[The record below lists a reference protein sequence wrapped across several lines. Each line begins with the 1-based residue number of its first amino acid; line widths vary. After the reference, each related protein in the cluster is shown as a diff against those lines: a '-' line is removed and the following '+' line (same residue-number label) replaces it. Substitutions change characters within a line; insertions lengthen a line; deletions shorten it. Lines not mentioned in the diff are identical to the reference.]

1 MEPVVNEQIASLFV
15 KKHVTILVTDSGLGG
30 LSIFAEI
37 AARLKSDPIFPDVSL
52 IYYNAWPEQHRGYH
66 GLKDTDERIRVFD
79 RALAGMKRFRPD
91 IIMIAC
97 NTLSVLYDRTVF
109 GRGEVIPVIDIVGF
123 GVDMVYK
130 RLSRVANATAVILGT
145 VTTITSDIHRSR
157 LIEKGISPD
166 RLVVQSCDQLPTR
179 IEKGPGSYAVV
190 QLVDTFMGQAA
201 EKLDSTQSEVF
212 AALFC
217 THFGYAQGLIREKL
231 EHLTGRRVSILDP
244 NRRMAAYLF
253 DISDGNRYD
262 CAAVDLR
269 VVSRIVWDQ
278 TKIDAI
284 SGIIEK
290 QSTETAAALRDYE
303 RIPDLFT
310 LT

>member
-1 MEPVVNEQIASLFV
+1 MEPVVNEQIASLFT

-30 LSIFAEI
+30 LSIFTEI

-52 IYYNAWPEQHRGYH
+52 IYYNAWPEQNRGYNS
-66 GLKDTDERIRVFD
+66 LKDMGERVRVFD
-79 RALAGMKRFRPD
+79 RALVGMKRYQPD

-97 NTLSVLYDRTVF
+97 NTLSSLYDRTAF
-109 GRGEVIPVIDIVGF
+109 SRRETIPVIDIVRF
-123 GVDMVYK
+123 GVDMVYES
-130 RLSRVANATAVILGT
+130 LSREAGATAVILGT
-145 VTTITSDIHRSR
+145 VITITSDIHRSR

-166 RLVVQSCDQLPTR
+166 RLVAQPCDQLATR
-179 IEKGPGSYAVV
+179 IEKGPGRDAVM

-201 EKLDSTQSEVF
+201 EKLGSTQSEVF

-217 THFGYAQGLIREKL
+217 THFGYCRDLIKEKL
-231 EHLTGRRVSILDP
+231 ESRMRVPVKVLDP
-244 NRRMAAYLF
+244 NRRMAAFLF
-253 DISDGNRYD
+253 EVADRRRYGLTTLD
-262 CAAVDLR
+262 MR

-278 TKIDAI
+278 IKIDVI

-290 QSTETAAALRDYE
+290 QSTETAAALRDYK

>member
-1 MEPVVNEQIASLFV
+1 MEPVVNEPIASLFA

-37 AARLKSDPIFPDVSL
+37 TAKLKSDPIFPDVSL

-66 GLKDTDERIRVFD
+66 GLKDADERIRVFD
-79 RALAGMKRFRPD
+79 RALEGMKRYQPD

-97 NTLSVLYDRTVF
+97 NTLSILYDRTAF
-109 GRGEVIPVIDIVGF
+109 SHGEVIPVIDIVGF
-123 GVDMVYK
+123 GVDMVYE
-130 RLSRVANATAVILGT
+130 RLSREADATAVMLGT
-145 VTTITSDIHRSR
+145 VTTITSDVHRSR

-166 RLVVQSCDQLPTR
+166 RLVVQSCDQLPTK
-179 IEKGPGSYAVV
+179 IEKGPDSDAVV
-190 QLVDTFMGQAA
+190 QLIDTFMSQAVEMLGQHRSR
-201 EKLDSTQSEVF
+201 LF

-217 THFGYAQGLIREKL
+217 THFGYAQEFIREKL
-231 EHLTGRRVSILDP
+231 ECLTGRRVSILDP

-253 DISDGNRYD
+253 EISSGNRYD
-262 CAAVDLR
+262 RATVDLR

-284 SGIIEK
+284 SKIVTA
-290 QSTETAAALRDYE
+290 QSAETAQALRNYE
-303 RIPDLFT
+303 WIPDLFT
-310 LT
+310 F

>member
-1 MEPVVNEQIASLFV
+1 
-15 KKHVTILVTDSGLGG
+15 
-30 LSIFAEI
+30 
-37 AARLKSDPIFPDVSL
+37 
-52 IYYNAWPEQHRGYH
+52 
-66 GLKDTDERIRVFD
+66 
-79 RALAGMKRFRPD
+79 
-91 IIMIAC
+91 
-97 NTLSVLYDRTVF
+97 
-109 GRGEVIPVIDIVGF
+109 
-123 GVDMVYK
+123 MVYK

-166 RLVVQSCDQLPTR
+166 RLVVQQCDQLPTR
-179 IEKGPGSYAVV
+179 IEKGPGSNAVV

-290 QSTETAAALRDYE
+290 QSTETAAALRNYE

>member
-1 MEPVVNEQIASLFV
+1 
-15 KKHVTILVTDSGLGG
+15 
-30 LSIFAEI
+30 
-37 AARLKSDPIFPDVSL
+37 
-52 IYYNAWPEQHRGYH
+52 
-66 GLKDTDERIRVFD
+66 
-79 RALAGMKRFRPD
+79 
-91 IIMIAC
+91 
-97 NTLSVLYDRTVF
+97 
-109 GRGEVIPVIDIVGF
+109 
-123 GVDMVYK
+123 
-130 RLSRVANATAVILGT
+130 
-145 VTTITSDIHRSR
+145 
-157 LIEKGISPD
+157 
-166 RLVVQSCDQLPTR
+166 
-179 IEKGPGSYAVV
+179 
-190 QLVDTFMGQAA
+190 
-201 EKLDSTQSEVF
+201 TQSEVF

-231 EHLTGRRVSILDP
+231 EHLTGRRVPILDP

-278 TKIDAI
+278 TKIDVI

-303 RIPDLFT
+303 RIPDLFA

>member
-1 MEPVVNEQIASLFV
+1 MEPVGNEPIVSLFA
-15 KKHVTILVTDSGLGG
+15 KKHVTVLVTDSGLGG

-52 IYYNAWPEQHRGYH
+52 IYYNAWPEQNRGYNS
-66 GLKDTDERIRVFD
+66 LKDMGERVRVFD
-79 RALAGMKRFRPD
+79 RALVGMKRYQPD

-97 NTLSVLYDRTVF
+97 NTLSSLYDRTVF
-109 GRGEVIPVIDIVGF
+109 SRRETVPVIDIVRF
-123 GVDMVYK
+123 GVDMVYE
-130 RLSRVANATAVILGT
+130 RLSREANATAVILGT
-145 VTTITSDIHRSR
+145 VITITSDIHRSR

-166 RLVVQSCDQLPTR
+166 RLAVQQCDQLPTR
-179 IEKGPGSYAVV
+179 IEKGPYSNAVV

-231 EHLTGRRVSILDP
+231 EYLTGRRVSILDP

-253 DISDGNRYD
+253 DISGGNRYD

-278 TKIDAI
+278 AKIDAI
-284 SGIIEK
+284 SKIITA
-290 QSTETAAALRDYE
+290 QSAETAHALINYE
-303 RIPDLFT
+303 WIPDLFT
-310 LT
+310 F